1 MFNKKYGIIAFRTI
15 PQSLKNNEKIK
26 LLQLELSGIQ
36 RFIFGDIDINTPIE
50 VVSTRS
56 QYIKDITA
64 LSLAQIKNRLGE
76 KSVKQEL
83 NYSSGKLILA
93 LDRSLKDSSITEA
106 LDELQRIIFASSQ
119 ARLQMFYAFCD
130 AKVTDNVQELA
141 KCNASMLLIEKLEKN
156 KYHCTNIL
164 DYEPEKYDNPMLRI
178 KECTYDSKQTNHRL
192 IRMAIKFDLDNL
204 GLFFGSMQQFD
215 LRNAASKAL
224 NSVLSSSLE
233 NIPGVQKIFI
243 GGDDI
248 FATAPADTYLM
259 DISIMYQRIK
269 NGIMTRA
276 ELESYRSSFGISGG
290 ASIIRN
296 DLGKESLLV
305 LYHTSENE
313 LSTAKSANGK
323 NVISINKSVLSWE
336 QFITL
341 TELVEKNKN
350 KLFNNIDSNAK
361 MILMENVYRLTAHI
375 LTMRRHISLTNE
387 QERLLKEIG

>member
-64 LSLAQIKNRLGE
+64 FSLAQIKNRLGE
-76 KSVKQEL
+76 KRVKQEL

-164 DYEPEKYDNPMLRI
+164 DYEPEKYDNPIFRI

-192 IRMAIKFDLDNL
+192 ITMAIKFDLDNL

-323 NVISINKSVLSWE
+323 NVFSINKSVLSWE